1 LRHKAAKLSLAA
13 RAFVSLERLNTFRYL
28 TPNRDAL
35 TLSSAV
41 IRANPSK
48 DGDAKP
54 PV

>member
-1 LRHKAAKLSLAA
+1 VRACAA
-13 RAFVSLERLNTFRYL
+13 RITTLERLNTFRYL
-28 TPNRDAL
+28 TPIRDAL
-35 TLSSAV
+35 TLSVAV